1 MTSLPRAVRFP
12 GALRITR
19 YRPQFPGQKMIR
31 RPGPADGDFAILQLL
46 GGTAVAILVLLD
58 GFRLNQVSNI
68 DQHAAGIN
76 TLAANLFLKRIEH
89 FMYLDGQGPCL
100 GLALAIT

>member
-1 MTSLPRAVRFP
+1 
-12 GALRITR
+12 
-19 YRPQFPGQKMIR
+19 MIR

-46 GGTAVAILVLLD
+46 GGTAVAILVFLD

-68 DQHAAGIN
+68 DQHAAGIHP
-76 TLAANLFLKRIEH
+76 LAANLFLKRIEH

-100 GLALAIT
+100 GLALGSRDAFSLSLIKYSPPTVSGSMTFSRAA